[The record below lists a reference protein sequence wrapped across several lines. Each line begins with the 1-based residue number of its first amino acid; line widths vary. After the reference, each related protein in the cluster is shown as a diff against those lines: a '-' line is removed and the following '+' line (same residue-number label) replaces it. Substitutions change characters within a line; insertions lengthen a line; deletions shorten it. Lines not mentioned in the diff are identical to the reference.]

1 MIRSIFSIIFI
12 GLCLSSCR
20 SSNIRHQEI
29 ISYRSMPQL
38 QKLAR
43 KKIYTLRLLRVY
55 DPELPDLSEEQ
66 YASLYEYIEKTAKEY
81 VGYQVKIIPQKK
93 INILEFFNQ
102 YSRFFLSRAA
112 QTEILSQYIN
122 FSGENGKKRV
132 KDTIVRVV
140 NHLGNKIKN
149 YIPAEHSSNFEK
161 AVNYLYNEFTR
172 KFNEIRKIKIQ
183 NNTFFR
189 QNYAYTQSY
198 VHWSVIL
205 RHLQE
210 SDFIVT
216 NTMIAGADSDMPIYV
231 ILRGGITSGFVD
243 GNFHNAPYNAAGMV
257 GLFQFISN
265 APFFI
270 KERGKIPGDT
280 LLPLIALMFGHEFGH
295 FFARYKEMYVPEAG
309 IHATSTGLDYLNWY
323 KRVVSMKNRHP
334 IYGIEPLTSY

>member
-1 MIRSIFSIIFI
+1 MIRTVLSVLFI
-12 GLCLSSCR
+12 GLCLSSCD
-20 SSNIRHQEI
+20 SSNIRQQEVL
-29 ISYRSMPQL
+29 SYRSMPVL
-38 QKLAR
+38 KPLER
-43 KKIYTLRLLRVY
+43 NKTYTLRLLRVY
-55 DPELPDLSEEQ
+55 DPELPDLTEEQ
-66 YASLYEYIEKTAKEY
+66 YASLYQYIEKTAKEY
-81 VGYQVKIIPQKK
+81 VGYQVRIIPQKK
-93 INILEFFNQ
+93 INILKFFNQ
-102 YSRFFLSRAA
+102 YSRFFSSRAA
-112 QTEILSQYIN
+112 QTEILSQYID
-122 FSGENGKKRV
+122 FSDENGKKRV
-132 KDTIVRVV
+132 RDTIIRAVQ
-140 NHLGNKIKN
+140 HLGSKIKN
-149 YIPAEHSSNFEK
+149 YIPTQFASNFER

-172 KFNEIRKIKIQ
+172 KFNEIRKIKIH
-183 NNTFFR
+183 NKTFFR
-189 QNYAYTQSY
+189 KDYAFTQSY
-198 VHWSVIL
+198 VHLSVIL

-210 SDFIVT
+210 ADFIVT

-270 KERGKIPGDT
+270 KERRKIPGDT

-334 IYGIEPLTSY
+334 IYGIEQLTSY